1 MLPYERKIEE
11 TSNSES
17 DQRVSKE
24 EKNLILLKNQSKKN
38 VDQSISN
45 SQKYTSWYH
54 YNTKNVDKYIQLCPH
69 CKKPTLSAF
78 HRTVVDSATDYL
90 NGKRLLAS
98 SKKSRGNYLQSFMI
112 MLAFCSVIYFIV
124 SRI

>member
-1 MLPYERKIEE
+1 MLP
-11 TSNSES
+11 N
-17 DQRVSKE
+17 E
-24 EKNLILLKNQSKKN
+24 EKFEESGYLGGDQTVNNEENNLILLKSEPKKN

-45 SQKYTSWYH
+45 GEKYASWYH
-54 YNTKNVDKYIQLCPH
+54 YNTKNIDKYIQLCPH

-90 NGKRLLAS
+90 TGKRLLAS

-112 MLAFCSVIYFIV
+112 MLAFCSVGYFIFYWK
-124 SRI
+124 

>member
-1 MLPYERKIEE
+1 MLPYEKKNEE
-11 TSNSES
+11 SAVSES
-17 DQRVSKE
+17 DHTVSGE
-24 EKNLILLKNQSKKN
+24 EKNLILLKTGHKRD

-45 SQKYTSWYH
+45 SEKYTSWYH
-54 YNTKNVDKYIQLCPH
+54 YNTKNIDKYIQLCPH

-98 SKKSRGNYLQSFMI
+98 SRKSRGNYLQSFML
-112 MLAFCSVIYFIV
+112 MLAFCSVVYFIV
-124 SRI
+124 NRI

>member
-1 MLPYERKIEE
+1 MLTYERKIEE
-11 TSNSES
+11 NDYSDN
-17 DQRVSKE
+17 DQRGTDE
-24 EKNLILLKNQSKKN
+24 EKNVIVLKTDPKKN

-45 SQKYTSWYH
+45 SEQYTSWYH
-54 YNTKNVDKYIQLCPH
+54 YNTKNIDKYIQLCPH

-98 SKKSRGNYLQSFMI
+98 SKKSQGNYLQSFMI
-112 MLAFCSVIYFIV
+112 MLAFCSVVYFIV

>member
-11 TSNSES
+11 CDYS
-17 DQRVSKE
+17 DADKKGIDE
-24 EKNLILLKNQSKKN
+24 EKNVIVLKKDHKKN
-38 VDQSISN
+38 VDQSIRS
-45 SQKYTSWYH
+45 SDEYTSWYH
-54 YNTKNVDKYIQLCPH
+54 YNTKNIDKYIQLCPH

-78 HRTVVDSATDYL
+78 HRTVVDTATDYL
-90 NGKRLLAS
+90 NGKRLLTS
-98 SKKSRGNYLQSFMI
+98 SKKSQGNYLQSFMI